1 MDSLPSAQNDNTL
14 CGNAYRPFD
23 CTSER
28 QRLTD
33 YGLPYPFTSRR
44 ERRILLTMSHS
55 YPDGLLP
62 FDFGTP
68 LSTSHYSSMADDMQR
83 SIDMFE
89 YRNKL
94 RQVALRP
101 LKLHAGQRNK
111 PNGEF
116 GRYFAWD
123 PIMVPEMTGGRIL
136 TTTV

>member
-1 MDSLPSAQNDNTL
+1 MFADSDHVQSLNGSVQRIEPVTEPRFATFTL
-14 CGNAYRPFD
+14 
-23 CTSER
+23 
-28 QRLTD
+28 
-33 YGLPYPFTSRR
+33 
-44 ERRILLTMSHS
+44 
-55 YPDGLLP
+55 
-62 FDFGTP
+62 
-68 LSTSHYSSMADDMQR
+68 YSSGFARPYTSIIDDRQQ

-89 YRNKL
+89 YRNAL

-101 LKLHAGQRNK
+101 LKLHAGQKNK